1 MPQET
6 QTHPFI
12 PFTDD
17 PEMCVRCHSARG
29 SFIHD
34 TRPMSEPHP
43 FVVYPEHPGL
53 CQFCFLSLENPVH
66 DPIADEPERP
76 VGGYFEQMVTL
87 TPDGPQPDGDSKLR
101 QWWTDQAFDEADR
114 TIAKMEKYGSMDL
127 VHIGRAF
134 WEIAG
139 RTEPLTDVEA
149 MELGCLFYVY
159 GKVQRAMSAVK
170 SHQPILS
177 DTWFDMHIYPKM
189 AEAARAGVWPL

>member
-1 MPQET
+1 M
-6 QTHPFI
+6 HLFVKSLA
-12 PFTDD
+12 TDGRCFACGGEEYD
-17 PEMCVRCHSARG
+17 PVHNSNVEA
-29 SFIHD
+29 
-34 TRPMSEPHP
+34 EPHP
-43 FVVYPEHPGL
+43 FVRSVKGIWCASCGEAEHD
-53 CQFCFLSLENPVH
+53 QVH
-66 DPIADEPERP
+66 DIDDSNQPMPPMDGWHET
-76 VGGYFEQMVTL
+76 MVTVPAQP
-87 TPDGPQPDGDSKLR
+87 PDDGDSKLR
-101 QWWTDQAFDEADR
+101 RWWTDQAFDEADR

-139 RTEPLTDVEA
+139 REEPLSDVEA

-170 SHQPILS
+170 SHQSILD

>member
-1 MPQET
+1 M
-6 QTHPFI
+6 HSFVKSLK
-12 PFTDD
+12 TDGCLACGGAEND
-17 PEMCVRCHSARG
+17 PV
-29 SFIHD
+29 HD
-34 TRPMSEPHP
+34 DRVVNALEPHP
-43 FVVYPEHPGL
+43 FIWNTTIKGL
-53 CQFCFLSLENPVH
+53 PNICRSCGLMQAHPVH
-66 DPIADEPERP
+66 DDPIADGPERP
-76 VGGYFEQMVTL
+76 VDGWHETMITIPAQP
-87 TPDGPQPDGDSKLR
+87 PDDGDSKLR

-139 RTEPLTDVEA
+139 RTEPLSDVEA

-170 SHQPILS
+170 SHQTILD